1 MTSLRNRGTTIVVI
15 GCGEI
20 GRPIAR
26 LCSTAY
32 EDVICIN
39 EDTVVD
45 YDRIGI
51 SSVMHVCLPG
61 NMPNFIDVVKDY
73 VVKTNPELVIVHST
87 TAPGTMNE
95 LADFVGVD
103 HIVHSQVHGKH
114 QGGKMLADMLQHQ
127 KFVAADSDIAA
138 TSAINH
144 LKEIGF
150 AEEKLVILPKLI
162 SGELVKIFATSLYAL
177 LIAYAQEIKRIGDQH
192 GLEYEVLALFKN
204 LKTSDFDFSTI
215 TPGVIGGHCLMQN
228 ISLLDK
234 THKTLFA
241 EFIKKSNDLYKKENR
256 K

>member
-1 MTSLRNRGTTIVVI
+1 MNPAKSRGATVVVI

-26 LCSTAY
+26 LCSTVH
-32 EDVICIN
+32 EDVICIDK
-39 EDTVVD
+39 DTVVD
-45 YDRIGI
+45 YDTIGM

-61 NMPNFIDVVKDY
+61 NMPNFVGIVKNY
-73 VVKTNPELVIVHST
+73 VVRINPELVIVHST

-103 HIVHSQVHGKH
+103 YIVHSQVHGKH
-114 QGGKMLADMLQHQ
+114 RCGKMLADMLRHQ
-127 KFVAADSDIAA
+127 KFIAADSDIAVGA
-138 TSAINH
+138 AINH

-162 SGELVKIFATSLYAL
+162 SGELVKIFATSLFAL
-177 LIAYAQEIKRIGDQH
+177 LIAYAQEIKRIGVQH
-192 GLEYEVLALFKN
+192 GIEYEVLSLFKN
-204 LKTSDFDFSTI
+204 LETSDFDFSTI

-228 ISLLDK
+228 IGLLNK

-241 EFIKKSNDLYKKENR
+241 EFIKKSNDLYKKEI